1 MSSAAIVPSRLVVG
15 VGGGI
20 AAFKSAALVSRLVQQ
35 GHQVRVAMTRGA
47 AQFVAPATFAAL
59 SGQQPAIDLFDVR
72 YPLGAHIELAEG
84 CDGLIVAPATARL
97 LASFAHGLADDLL
110 ATLYLQMQCPVW
122 IAPAMSDPMWHAPAV
137 QRNLERLRQDGV
149 HVIGPAQGWLS
160 CRKIGDGRMV
170 EPEQIV
176 EEVHRLL
183 QKGSSAD

>member
-1 MSSAAIVPSRLVVG
+1 
-15 VGGGI
+15 
-20 AAFKSAALVSRLVQQ
+20 
-35 GHQVRVAMTRGA
+35 
-47 AQFVAPATFAAL
+47 
-59 SGQQPAIDLFDVR
+59 
-72 YPLGAHIELAEG
+72 
-84 CDGLIVAPATARL
+84 
-97 LASFAHGLADDLL
+97 
-110 ATLYLQMQCPVW
+110 
-122 IAPAMSDPMWHAPAV
+122 MSDPMWHAPAV